1 MRGRV
6 VLVVLLVVAV
16 FSLLAPVEGLL
27 QRTIHREFHWS
38 YGGEWTWKLDF
49 SVDHYLS
56 YTLVP
61 LDKRL
66 SNEPELVTTDDL
78 ELQGI
83 AHGLKEAARK
93 KGYDYYETADFVL
106 AFVQSLPYVPDDVST
121 PYDEFPKFPFET
133 LVDGG
138 GDCEDTSILYAT
150 LMKILGYDVVLIG
163 LPDHMM
169 VGVAARGKVPRLRYY
184 YVDTFGTRY
193 LPAETTGEGWRVGDA
208 PEEFLK
214 VSLEV
219 FKITDKQLKPIP
231 IDVPRLIEENKELK
245 QRYDHLRTDYTELEN
260 TYNMLQKSYNSLE
273 ESHRNLKDRYSAL
286 EENYHKVVADLN
298 CLKKNY
304 AVLSDNFT
312 ALTGQFEDLK
322 ADYNELQDEKEQ
334 LQLSYDQLIEEHQL
348 LEEKHEQLKGE
359 LAITKHNLSV
369 YKTGFYL
376 LLISLIALCVVILIW
391 ETRRKPRIMMIKGTG
406 SLISSMRSNDS

>member
-6 VLVVLLVVAV
+6 VFVVLLVVTV
-16 FSLLAPVEGLL
+16 FSLLTPVEGLL

-38 YGGEWTWKLDF
+38 YRGEWSWKLDF

-66 SNEPELVTTDDL
+66 LNEPELVTTDDP
-78 ELQGI
+78 ELQSI
-83 AHGLKEAARK
+83 ANGLKEAARK
-93 KGYDYYETADFVL
+93 RGYDYYETADFIL

-133 LVDGG
+133 LVEGG

-150 LMKILGYDVVLIG
+150 LMKILGYDVVLIE
-163 LPDHMM
+163 LPEHMM
-169 VGVAARGKVPRLRYY
+169 VGVAARGKVPRLKYY
-184 YVDTFGTRY
+184 YVDAFGTRY

-214 VSLEV
+214 VSLKV
-219 FKITDKQLKPIP
+219 FKITGKQLKPIP
-231 IDVPRLIEENKELK
+231 IDVPELIEENTVLK
-245 QRYDHLRTDYTELEN
+245 QKYDHLKADYNELQN
-260 TYNMLQKSYNSLE
+260 NFNMLMKSYISLN
-273 ESHRNLKDRYSAL
+273 ESYRNLKDKYSAL
-286 EENYHKVVADLN
+286 EENYHKVITDLN
-298 CLKKNY
+298 HLKKDY
-304 AVLSDNFT
+304 AALSDNFT
-312 ALTGQFEDLK
+312 SLMRRFEDLR

-334 LQLSYDQLIEEHQL
+334 LQLSYNQLNQEHQL
-348 LEEKHEQLKGE
+348 LKEKHEQLKGE
-359 LAITKHNLSV
+359 LAITRHNLSI

-391 ETRRKPRIMMIKGTG
+391 ETRRKPKIMMIEGAG
-406 SLISSMRSNDS
+406 

>member
-1 MRGRV
+1 MKNRI
-6 VLVVLLVVAV
+6 VLTVLLVVAV
-16 FSLLAPVEGLL
+16 FSLLTPVEGLL
-27 QRTIHREFHWS
+27 QRKIHREFHWS
-38 YGGEWTWKLDF
+38 YRGEWSWKLDF

-61 LDKRL
+61 RLKRL
-66 SNEPELVTTDDL
+66 RVTKLVTTDDP
-78 ELQGI
+78 ELQDI
-83 AHGLKEAARK
+83 AYGLKEAARK
-93 KGYDYYETADFVL
+93 KGYDYYETADFIL

-169 VGVAARGKVPRLRYY
+169 VGIAVRGEVPRLEYY
-184 YVDTFGTRY
+184 YVDAFGRRY

-208 PEEFLK
+208 PEEFLE
-214 VSLEV
+214 VSLEI
-219 FKITDKQLKPIP
+219 FKITDEQLLPEPFDIH
-231 IDVPRLIEENKELK
+231 DLIEENHLLKEK
-245 QRYDHLRTDYTELEN
+245 YDHLEADYQELQN
-260 TYNMLQKSYNSLE
+260 NFNMLVKSYISLN
-273 ESHRNLKDRYSAL
+273 ESYQNLKDKYSAL
-286 EENYHKVVADLN
+286 EENYHKVITDLN
-298 CLKKNY
+298 HLKKDY
-304 AVLSDNFT
+304 AALSDNFT
-312 ALTGQFEDLK
+312 SLMRRFEDLR

-334 LQLSYDQLIEEHQL
+334 LQLSYNQLNQEHQL
-348 LEEKHEQLKGE
+348 LKEKHEQLKGE
-359 LAITKHNLSV
+359 LAITKHDLSI

-391 ETRRKPRIMMIKGTG
+391 ETRRKPKIMMNEGTG
-406 SLISSMRSNDS
+406 

>member
-1 MRGRV
+1 MLINFPYEKMKNRI
-6 VLVVLLVVAV
+6 VLTILLVVAV
-16 FSLLAPVEGLL
+16 FSLLTPVEGLL
-27 QRTIHREFHWS
+27 QRKIHREFHWS
-38 YGGEWTWKLDF
+38 YGGEWSWKLDF

-56 YTLVP
+56 YTLIP
-61 LDKRL
+61 QLKRL
-66 SNEPELVTTDDL
+66 RVTKLVTTDDP

-83 AHGLKEAARK
+83 ARGLKEVAKK
-93 KGYDYYETADFVL
+93 KGYDYYETADFIL

-169 VGVAARGKVPRLRYY
+169 VGVAVRGEVPRLKYY
-184 YVDTFGTRY
+184 YVDAFGRRY

-208 PEEFLK
+208 PEEFLE
-214 VSLEV
+214 VSLEI
-219 FKITDKQLKPIP
+219 FKITGEQLLPKPFDIH
-231 IDVPRLIEENKELK
+231 DLIEENHLLKE
-245 QRYDHLRTDYTELEN
+245 RYDRLEADYQELQN
-260 TYNMLQKSYNSLE
+260 NFNMLVKSYISLN
-273 ESHRNLKDRYSAL
+273 ESYRNLKDKYSAL
-286 EENYHKVVADLN
+286 EENYHKVITDLN
-298 CLKKNY
+298 HLKKDY
-304 AVLSDNFT
+304 AALSDNFT
-312 ALTGQFEDLK
+312 SLMRQFEDLR

-334 LQLSYDQLIEEHQL
+334 LQLSYNQLNQEHQL
-348 LEEKHEQLKGE
+348 LKEEHEQLKAE
-359 LAITKHNLSV
+359 LAITRHDLSI

-391 ETRRKPRIMMIKGTG
+391 KIR
-406 SLISSMRSNDS
+406 